1 MITNNIIST
10 LIEEFQVKLSKYDNI
25 VPREITFP
33 KSINKIFVAIGM
45 RRTGKT
51 YFLLQTIKNLL
62 AKGIPMS
69 RILYIN
75 FEDDRLYPLSQEKLR
90 NLLESFYTLYP
101 ENHEQQCY
109 IFLDEIQNVE
119 QWPVVIRRYY
129 DTKQVQL
136 FLTGSSAKL
145 LSSEIA
151 SSLRGRSLSIE
162 VWPFSFREYLTAK
175 HVDIIKQ
182 LRGKKYLDTMRS
194 HLISYLEQGGFP
206 EVVNATTSDRIRI
219 LQDYVNV
226 VIFRDIV
233 ERYKITNTVLVK
245 YLIKT
250 LLKNAGSYL
259 AINKVFNDLKSQ
271 GLTVGKNTLHEY
283 LSYIE
288 DAYLAFRVP
297 LYSESIRKIQ
307 TNPKKIYA
315 IDSGLINAYTLGISE
330 NRGHFLENLVYLD
343 LRRRQQEIFYY
354 LTKTRNE
361 VDFLTKTI
369 KGKWQLYQVV
379 WDIENQETFEREK
392 RALHEAEKELGIKG
406 KIITLETYLSEWI

>member
-1 MITNNIIST
+1 MMTNNIIAT
-10 LIEEFQVKLSKYDNI
+10 LLEEFQAKLAKYESI
-25 VPREITFP
+25 VPREIIFP
-33 KSINKIFVAIGM
+33 KSVDKIFVAIGM

-51 YFLLQTIKNLL
+51 YFLLQTVKELL

-90 NLLESFYTLYP
+90 NLLESFYALYP
-101 ENHEQQCY
+101 ENHEQKCY

-119 QWPVVIRRYY
+119 QWSIVIRRYY
-129 DTKQVQL
+129 DTKQAQL

-151 SSLRGRSLSIE
+151 SSLRGRSLAIE
-162 VWPFSFREYLTAK
+162 VWPFNFSEYLTAK
-175 HVDIIKQ
+175 HVATKKEPH
-182 LRGKKYLDTMRS
+182 GKKYLDTMYSCLR
-194 HLISYLEQGGFP
+194 SYLEQGGFP
-206 EVVNATTSDRIRI
+206 EVVNATVGDRMRI

-233 ERYKITNTVLVK
+233 ERYKITNTTLVK

-259 AINKVFNDLKSQ
+259 STNKLFNDLKSQ
-271 GLTVGKNTLHEY
+271 GFVVGKNTIHEY
-283 LSYIE
+283 LGHIE
-288 DAYLAFRVP
+288 DAYLAFRVS
-297 LYSESIRKIQ
+297 LYSESIRKMQ

-315 IDSGLINAYTLGISE
+315 IDSGLINAYTIGISE
-330 NRGHFLENLVYLD
+330 NKGHFLENLVYLD
-343 LRRRQQEIFYY
+343 LRRRKQEIFYY
-354 LTKTRNE
+354 LTKNRNE
-361 VDFLTKTI
+361 VDFLTKSL

-379 WDIENQETFEREK
+379 WDIEDRDTFEREK

-406 KIITLETYLSEWI
+406 QIITPEVYLSEWI